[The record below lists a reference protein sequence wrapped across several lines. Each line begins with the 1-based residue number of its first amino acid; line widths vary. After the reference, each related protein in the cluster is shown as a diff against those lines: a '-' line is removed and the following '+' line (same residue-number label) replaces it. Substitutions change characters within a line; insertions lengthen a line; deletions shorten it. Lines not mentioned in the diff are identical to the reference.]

1 KYSFTTG
8 CAIVEGGI
16 ALASAGELQEYCSNP
31 PLTTKL
37 HGDGRVSV
45 AFSSDYCPSRVL
57 LEAIEDVMTHP
68 DFKAKECP
76 YDCWGNGACDPFS
89 GRCSCNSRWIGS
101 YCERIIGDFRIP
113 EHNKTWY
120 KPKAGITWQW
130 QLQDEIDQSFDVD
143 LYDVDVDTSATVIS
157 QLHDAGRKVMC
168 YFSAGSWEEFRM
180 DEAKLAQSIRG
191 GPLDFGE
198 GDVFTDE
205 AWLDLRRMDMFLEV
219 MLERIDLARDK
230 GCDAIEYDNLD
241 MIIHDHNIPGAEFD
255 LKIQLQF
262 NIWLAEQAHARGMAV
277 ALKNSNEFNMF
288 LADTFDMVVN
298 EECWI
303 NGNCDHYWP
312 FINRDK
318 PVLNCEYFTS
328 LCMYCDRAAKM
339 NFSTIKKNPPLD
351 ACLATCS
358 QEYDTSRCEGVNFPD
373 ASGSYAAAKYPNLA
387 NGWCPMTTN
396 VDAVECENPRF
407 KTCDPAIGY

>member
-1 KYSFTTG
+1 
-8 CAIVEGGI
+8 
-16 ALASAGELQEYCSNP
+16 
-31 PLTTKL
+31 
-37 HGDGRVSV
+37 
-45 AFSSDYCPSRVL
+45 
-57 LEAIEDVMTHP
+57 MTHP

-89 GRCSCNSRWIGS
+89 GRCSCNSRWTGL

-205 AWLDLRRMDMFLEV
+205 AWLDLRRMDMILEV

-241 MIIHDHNIPGAEFD
+241 MYIHDHNIPGAEFD

-277 ALKNSNEFNMF
+277 ALKNSNEFSMF

-303 NGNCDHYWP
+303 FGNCDNYWP
-312 FINRDK
+312 FINR
-318 PVLNCEYFTS
+318 
-328 LCMYCDRAAKM
+328 
-339 NFSTIKKNPPLD
+339 
-351 ACLATCS
+351 
-358 QEYDTSRCEGVNFPD
+358 
-373 ASGSYAAAKYPNLA
+373 
-387 NGWCPMTTN
+387 
-396 VDAVECENPRF
+396 
-407 KTCDPAIGY
+407 